1 MTTDIKHL
9 LLWLQIGS
17 FDYWEFSVFF
27 MAVNKKGI
35 ANRDGHQKFDNEK
48 IKSTLGLPLSKSKKI
63 K

>member
-1 MTTDIKHL
+1 
-9 LLWLQIGS
+9 
-17 FDYWEFSVFF
+17 

-35 ANRDGHQKFDNEK
+35 ANRDVHQTFDNEK